1 MPDDKIP
8 VDEAAAEDS
17 GPDLSM
23 VVGQIAEALGLTDA
37 GTELGAILQAILEKV
52 RGGSG
57 DGDSEDGG
65 DAETAA
71 SLRKVFKLADDADA
85 DAIIVAAKNA
95 LDKETLSAGSLATLG
110 TRVKELEGAQAADA
124 VDKAIAG
131 YMGTKINPQDAKF
144 VASCRRFAERDL
156 KEFVDHMDVQPD
168 VMPPSGVM
176 GAPDEPGP
184 QTRDGIIVAAKR
196 DFASDPRHGKMTGE
210 VDFVAMALRDGA
222 LPALTDDE
230 RTKLAVF
237 RG

>member
-57 DGDSEDGG
+57 DSEDGG

-95 LDKETLSAGSLATLG
+95 LDKETLSAGSLATLS
-110 TRVKELEGAQAADA
+110 TRVKELEA
-124 VDKAIAG
+124 VQSTDSANRAIAG
-131 YMGTKINPQDAKF
+131 YMGTKINPHDAKQ
-144 VASCRRFAERDL
+144 VASCRGFAERDF
-156 KEFVDHMDVQPD
+156 KHFVEHMDAQPD
-168 VMPPSGVM
+168 VMPPSGVI

-196 DFASDPRHGKMTGE
+196 DFASDPHHGKMTGE